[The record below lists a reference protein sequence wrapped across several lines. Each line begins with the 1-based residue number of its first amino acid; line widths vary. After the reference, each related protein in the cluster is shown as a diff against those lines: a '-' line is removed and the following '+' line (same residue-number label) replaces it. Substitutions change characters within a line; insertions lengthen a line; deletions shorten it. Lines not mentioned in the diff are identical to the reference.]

1 VSATQFQE
9 ALKKC
14 GGGNF
19 GGAAR
24 FSSPTAKAAL
34 TKFVACMRENGVN
47 LPAPNTSRN
56 GPVFNTAGLNTASS
70 TFKSAQSKCQSALQG
85 VVGGG
90 APNGAPN
97 AGGGPPPGEAGAPPS
112 SEAEA

>member
-1 VSATQFQE
+1 LLGGGGGRGRFRPPAGVSATQFQE

-14 GGGNF
+14 GRGNA

-24 FSSPTAKAAL
+24 FNSPTAKAAL
-34 TKFVACMRENGVN
+34 TKFVACMGENGVK
-47 LPAPNTSRN
+47 LPAPNTSGN
-56 GPVFNTAGLNTASS
+56 GPVFNTTGINTTSS

-90 APNGAPN
+90 APNGAPPN
-97 AGGGPPPGEAGAPPS
+97 AG
-112 SEAEA
+112 